1 MYVLALIAVFASVFL
16 MTGIMTGGMA
26 NFILFVD
33 LPSLIIILI
42 ILIPILASAGL
53 LRDFNNAFSVA
64 LSKKKDWTLLEI
76 KRARE
81 AVELARKTLVAS
93 GAFTFLFAMVVI
105 LRTLD
110 TPETLGPN
118 MAVALLT
125 FIYAEILNLLLLPIS
140 SKIKVK
146 ELEYLHGELPEKD
159 A

>member
-16 MTGIMTGGMA
+16 MTGMMAGGMG
-26 NFILFVD
+26 NFIIFVD
-33 LPSLIIILI
+33 FPSLILVLI
-42 ILIPILASAGL
+42 ILIPGLASSGL

-64 LSKKKDWTLLEI
+64 LGKKKNKTLLEM

-81 AVELARKTLVAS
+81 AVELARKTLVAT
-93 GAFTFLFAMVVI
+93 GVFTFLFALVVI

-110 TPETLGPN
+110 NPEALGPN
-118 MAVALLT
+118 VAVALLT
-125 FIYAEILNLLLLPIS
+125 FIYAEILNILLLPIS